1 MTAIDSLAV
10 CLAHDN
16 EQRKVESLLLK
27 QESILKLVEFFRS
40 CGGNSFVQILE
51 PFLKMITCVTYS
63 LLSPVAI
70 HVRVRFHLI
79 YFILTILLL
88 IEGKQL
94 FWVSALMKRYMYLFV
109 ELIIHWKLWK
119 VDGFTMRLYCSG
131 L

>member
-40 CGGNSFVQILE
+40 CGGNFFVQILE